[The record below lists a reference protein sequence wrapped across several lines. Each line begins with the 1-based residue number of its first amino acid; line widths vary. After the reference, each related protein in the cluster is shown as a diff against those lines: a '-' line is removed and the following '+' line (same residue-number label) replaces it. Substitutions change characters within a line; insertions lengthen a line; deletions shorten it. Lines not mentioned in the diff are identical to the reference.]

1 MRFYKERCFIMWIC
15 NRDQEVVTGPLKDL
29 LVQSIKLIMSD
40 LVDPKQNKNG
50 KITIKK
56 YKYMNKCFAKLSTNE
71 KVTAIHFVATHL
83 FDDKNE
89 APELEMWMDATVD
102 VLFSKME
109 DHISKFDHEFVK
121 DLKKMIVESYKEFFP
136 EEKME
141 ELFGGFE
148 EGEDRIYKENAHEI
162 KDKEFW
168 IETIEDLRDVIL
180 FDRDFENCEDIER
193 LDAVE
198 KNHLCETLRINP
210 NSRLPKELLEEGDV
224 IKKVQQVLSLQ

>member
-1 MRFYKERCFIMWIC
+1 MWIC
-15 NRDQEVVTGPLKDL
+15 NREQEIVTGPLKDL
-29 LVQSIKLIMSD
+29 LVQGIKLTMQD
-40 LVDPKQNKNG
+40 LVNPKKNKNG
-50 KITIKK
+50 KITNKK
-56 YKYMNKCFAKLSTNE
+56 FNYMNKAFAKLSINE
-71 KVTAIHFVATHL
+71 KITAVHFVATHL
-83 FDDKNE
+83 FDDKKE

-102 VLFSKME
+102 VLFSRVE
-109 DHISKFDHEFVK
+109 AHISRFDNDEIDFEFVNE
-121 DLKKMIVESYKEFFP
+121 LKKMIVESYKEFFP
-136 EEKME
+136 EEIME
-141 ELFGGFE
+141 KDLGGFKD
-148 EGEDRIYKENAHEI
+148 GEDRIYKENAHEI
-162 KDKEFW
+162 KDKDFW